1 MTDKLQACLEKIPN
15 VTSLKPEQTQAVE
28 ALLAGKDVLAILP
41 TGFGKSL
48 IYQVFSMA
56 QTSANASVLVISP
69 LKSIVEEQA
78 KEMNCLGIPS
88 VHLKPD
94 IEDCLHDIS
103 DGHFRMILASAEDC
117 LSRNF
122 TEILKGAEPHSKLN
136 ISLVVIDNSSLNKK
150 CCQNDKPR
158 VEREPL
164 DILIVF
170 SKALHFLSCNSAY
183 ARGGIFFI
191 NVDLPKITH
200 NVWHVMFTN
209 L

>member
-28 ALLAGKDVLAILP
+28 ALLAEKDVLAILP

-69 LKSIVEEQA
+69 LNSIVEEQA

-103 DGHFRMILASAEDC
+103 DGHFRMIFASAEDC
-117 LSRNF
+117 LSKNF
-122 TEILKGAEPHSKLN
+122 TEILKRAEPHSKLH
-136 ISLVVIDNSSLNKK
+136 ISLVVIDE
-150 CCQNDKPR
+150 CHT
-158 VEREPL
+158 VE
-164 DILIVF
+164 
-170 SKALHFLSCNSAY
+170 
-183 ARGGIFFI
+183 
-191 NVDLPKITH
+191 T
-200 NVWHVMFTN
+200 W
-209 L
+209 

>member
-48 IYQVFSMA
+48 IYQVFSME

-69 LKSIVEEQA
+69 LNSIVEEQA
-78 KEMNCLGIPS
+78 KEMNGLGIPL

-103 DGHFRMILASAEDC
+103 EYF
-117 LSRNF
+117 
-122 TEILKGAEPHSKLN
+122 
-136 ISLVVIDNSSLNKK
+136 
-150 CCQNDKPR
+150 
-158 VEREPL
+158 
-164 DILIVF
+164 
-170 SKALHFLSCNSAY
+170 
-183 ARGGIFFI
+183 
-191 NVDLPKITH
+191 
-200 NVWHVMFTN
+200 
-209 L
+209 

>member
-15 VTSLKPEQTQAVE
+15 VTSLKPEQTQALE

-69 LKSIVEEQA
+69 LNSIVEEQA

-103 DGHFRMILASAEDC
+103 DGHFRMIFASAEDC
-117 LSRNF
+117 LSKNF
-122 TEILKGAEPHSKLN
+122 TEILKRAEPHSKLN
-136 ISLVVIDNSSLNKK
+136 ISLVVIDE
-150 CCQNDKPR
+150 CHT
-158 VEREPL
+158 VE
-164 DILIVF
+164 
-170 SKALHFLSCNSAY
+170 
-183 ARGGIFFI
+183 
-191 NVDLPKITH
+191 T
-200 NVWHVMFTN
+200 W
-209 L
+209 